1 LGKAL
6 VVAPRFD
13 DETVYS
19 YEWSRE
25 IVDWLKTAMYDVVDI
40 GGRTVRRGEV
50 EDALK
55 QNIELYVNYN
65 HGSEEC
71 HWGSSTEK
79 VVDLNN
85 DSLLGGKEVYCMNC
99 LSASK
104 LGRDAVKNK
113 GCVAYYGYT
122 DVFAFSTDALD
133 DFKTF
138 ANAGLKYR
146 LCGYSWQQVV
156 LMVKRLADIL
166 VEKLY
171 KDGKFIAASA
181 MQHDADVLVCWESGN
196 VPESKSWIDKLIED
210 IKKFIEWIRRVIGEK
225 GRGCIS

>member
-1 LGKAL
+1 MGKAL

-13 DETVYS
+13 DATGYS

-25 IVDWLKTAMYDVVDI
+25 IVDWLKTALYDVVDL
-40 GGRTVRRGEV
+40 GGRTVGRSEV
-50 EDALK
+50 EGELK
-55 QNIELYVNYN
+55 KNFELYVHYN
-65 HGSEEC
+65 HGSEDC
-71 HWGSSTEK
+71 HWGSSVEK
-79 VVDLNN
+79 VVDLQN

-133 DFKTF
+133 YFKTL

-156 LMVKRLADIL
+156 SMVKQLAETL
-166 VEKLY
+166 VEELY
-171 KDGKFIAASA
+171 NAGKFIAASA
-181 MQHDADVLVCWESGN
+181 IQHDADVLVCWEPGHVSN
-196 VPESKSWIDKLIED
+196 SWIDNLVGAVR
-210 IKKFIEWIRRVIGEK
+210 KFIEWIRRVIGEK
-225 GRGCIS
+225 RRSSVS